1 MLIGAAWSAITAI
14 AAGALRHAC
23 RGYIVRTKSRFV
35 RHAMLIKM
43 VLHSPV
49 RPGALVRSPREAP

>member
-1 MLIGAAWSAITAI
+1 MLIGAAWSAI
-14 AAGALRHAC
+14 AASRPSRHAR

-35 RHAMLIKM
+35 RHASLIKM

-49 RPGALVRSPREAP
+49 RPGALVRNPREAP